1 MSIDADAVSSGSRLP
16 SGRGLGYIVR
26 IATAAALGGL
36 MFGFDVAIITGAG
49 PFIEAQFG
57 LDALGL
63 GWAFSA
69 LLFGC
74 VVGAAGCGALVDRIG
89 RKPLMIGVAALFG
102 VTTVVT
108 GLASSFG
115 MFIVAR
121 GLGGLAVGAV
131 SLVAPMYISEVAPAA
146 LRGRL
151 GALYQMAIV
160 TGILVS
166 YLINY
171 LLRDAGPEAW
181 RDMFY
186 TGAVPAGLYLV
197 LVLSVPESPRFLVK
211 AGRAAAA
218 LGVLKRMGG
227 PDAAQAVDEIRA
239 SLGADKG
246 RWGDLLK
253 PHVRPPVAI
262 GFVLAILIHLSGIN
276 TVIDYAP
283 MLFKSAGFTLDA
295 ALFSTFVIGITNLVF
310 TLVSFGIIDRFGRR
324 RLYIV
329 GSFGMTVA
337 LLCLVAAVMT
347 GRFHGVAALGL
358 LVAYLLFFA
367 ACIGPVFWTL
377 LPEIFPNGVRGKA
390 MTVPVLTQ
398 WLANAVVVL
407 LFPSVFHAIGQAATF
422 GLLAAACFAQAIFTL
437 VAVPET
443 RNRSLEEISARW
455 AKRP

>member
-1 MSIDADAVSSGSRLP
+1 MSTDADTASSGTRVN
-16 SGRGLGYIVR
+16 LGYIVL

-74 VVGAAGCGALVDRIG
+74 VVGAAMAGLLVDRIG
-89 RKPLMIGVAALFG
+89 RKPLMVGVAVLFG
-102 VTTVVT
+102 VTTLLT

-121 GLGGLAVGAV
+121 CLGGLAVGGV
-131 SLVAPMYISEVAPAA
+131 SLVAPMYVSEVTPAA
-146 LRGRL
+146 LRGRM

-160 TGILVS
+160 TGILTS

-171 LLRDAGPEAW
+171 LLRGAGPEAW
-181 RDMFY
+181 RYMFY
-186 TGAVPAGLYLV
+186 TGAIPAVLYLL
-197 LVLSVPESPRFLVK
+197 LVLFAPESPRFLIK
-211 AGRAAAA
+211 AGRDAAA
-218 LGVLKRMGG
+218 LVILTRIGG
-227 PDAAQAVDEIRA
+227 ADGARAADDIRA
-239 SLGADKG
+239 SLGEDRG
-246 RWGDLLK
+246 RWRDLVK

-283 MLFKSAGFTLDA
+283 TIFKSAGFTLDA
-295 ALFSTFVIGITNLVF
+295 ALFSTFVVGITNFLF
-310 TLVSFGIIDRFGRR
+310 TLVSFWIIDRFGRR
-324 RLYIV
+324 RLYVV
-329 GSFGMTVA
+329 GSLGMTAA
-337 LLCLVAAVMT
+337 LLCLVAAVVT
-347 GRFHGVAALGL
+347 GHFHGPAVLAL

-422 GLLAAACFAQAIFTL
+422 GLLAVACLAQALFTF

-443 RNRSLEEISARW
+443 RNRSLEDISAQWGKGAHR
-455 AKRP
+455 

>member
-1 MSIDADAVSSGSRLP
+1 MSIDADTASSGTRVN
-16 SGRGLGYIVR
+16 LGYIVL

-74 VVGAAGCGALVDRIG
+74 VVGAAMAGLLVDRIG
-89 RKPLMIGVAALFG
+89 RKPLMVGVAVLFG
-102 VTTVVT
+102 VTTLLT

-121 GLGGLAVGAV
+121 CLGGLAVGGV
-131 SLVAPMYISEVAPAA
+131 SLVAPMYVSEVTPAA
-146 LRGRL
+146 LRGRM

-160 TGILVS
+160 TGILTS

-171 LLRDAGPEAW
+171 LLRGAGPEAW
-181 RDMFY
+181 RYMFY
-186 TGAVPAGLYLV
+186 TGAIPAVLYLL
-197 LVLSVPESPRFLVK
+197 LVLFAPESPRFLIK
-211 AGRAAAA
+211 AGRDAAA
-218 LGVLKRMGG
+218 LVILTRIGG
-227 PDAAQAVDEIRA
+227 ADGARAADDIRA
-239 SLGADKG
+239 SLGEDRG
-246 RWGDLLK
+246 RWRDLVK

-283 MLFKSAGFTLDA
+283 TIFKSAGFTLDA
-295 ALFSTFVIGITNLVF
+295 ALFSTFVVGITNFLF
-310 TLVSFGIIDRFGRR
+310 TLVSFWIIDRFGRR
-324 RLYIV
+324 RLYVV
-329 GSFGMTVA
+329 GSLGMTAA
-337 LLCLVAAVMT
+337 LLCLVAAVVT
-347 GRFHGVAALGL
+347 GHFHGPAVLAL

-422 GLLAAACFAQAIFTL
+422 GLLAVACLAQALFTF

-443 RNRSLEEISARW
+443 RNRSLEHISAQWGKGAHR
-455 AKRP
+455 